1 MDKLRQ
7 CVNDFLKTIL
17 MLLASF
23 FICLGVQKSFGTEH
37 LIPAIFTVSV
47 FLTTLF
53 THGYLYGVG
62 AALISV
68 LAVNYAFTFPYFKF
82 NFTIPE
88 NLFSAVIMLT
98 VTIITSAL
106 TTKIRKHE
114 KMMAESE
121 KEKMRANLLRAISHD
136 LRTPLTTIYG
146 SSSAMIENY
155 DKLTK
160 EQHLELIEGI
170 REDADWLTHMVE
182 NLLSVTRIDGERLNL
197 VKTPI
202 VLEELVDSVLV
213 KFQKRYPKQA
223 LELDMPEEFISIPMD
238 PVLIEQVIMNLLENA
253 VKHAKGMTRL
263 SLKITT
269 KEQKVLFKIED
280 DGVGFT
286 QKHVGIGLTVCDTI
300 VKAHGGEFTMKN
312 RKTGGAIAQ
321 FTLDMED
328 EEEDE

>member
-7 CVNDFLKTIL
+7 CVNDFLKMIL
-17 MLLASF
+17 MLLLSF
-23 FICLGVQKSFGTEH
+23 LVCLGVQKSFGTEH

-53 THGYLYGVG
+53 THGYIYGVV
-62 AALISV
+62 AALVSV
-68 LAVNYAFTFPYFKF
+68 LAVNYAFTFPYLKF

-170 REDADWLTHMVE
+170 REDAAWLTHMVE
-182 NLLSVTRIDGERLNL
+182 NLLSVTRIDGEGLKL

-213 KFQKRYPKQA
+213 KFQKRYPKQEVI
-223 LELDMPEEFISIPMD
+223 LEIPDEFISIPMD

-253 VKHAKGMTRL
+253 VKHAKGMTKL
-263 SLKITT
+263 SLKVTT
-269 KEQKVLFKIED
+269 EDKKVTFEVSD
-280 DGVGFT
+280 DGIGFT
-286 QKHVGIGLTVCDTI
+286 QKDIGIGLTVCDTI

-321 FTLDMED
+321 FTLDME
-328 EEEDE
+328 EEDDG